1 MNNNLKT
8 SEITIATSINP
19 DSRIDIQKEAIESWI
34 KAGFRVVSLNE
45 TNEIKKLSN
54 TFRNIDFVPQI
65 RTAKALFGKPYIY
78 ISDIL
83 ACLRTQN
90 SQISGIIN
98 SDIYLKN
105 TESFSSFLIQEAENS
120 LIFGPRLEV
129 KTFKSSDGKMD
140 PFGFDYFIFD
150 KKLMS
155 DWKESRFCIGL
166 PSWDHW
172 FPLVSMFNGRKLKK
186 IMTPFALHI
195 THTVSINRSV
205 IPFNIE
211 LINQIINYIK
221 PEDKTIKNIKSI
233 KIIKLFNKFDLV
245 QEYENILFE
254 IENSKLLDDEK
265 KLESL
270 EKMAIFCDK
279 LSSYVIQF
287 LNQNSIH
294 MKI

>member
-1 MNNNLKT
+1 MNNGLKT
-8 SEITIATSINP
+8 SGITIATSINP

-45 TNEIKKLSN
+45 TTEIKNLSN

-105 TESFSSFLIQEAENS
+105 TENFSSFLIQEAENS

-129 KTFKSSDGKMD
+129 KTFKSRDGKMD

-172 FPLVSMFNGRKLKK
+172 FPLVSMFNGRRIKK
-186 IMTPFALHI
+186 IITPFALHI

-221 PEDKTIKNIKSI
+221 PGDKTVKNIEGI
-233 KIIKLFNKFDLV
+233 KIIKLFNKFDLI
-245 QEYENILFE
+245 QEYENILIE
-254 IENSKLLDDEK
+254 IENSKLLNDEK
-265 KLESL
+265 KLEAL

-279 LSSYVIQF
+279 LSSYVVQF